1 VTEFNLKNATER
13 DDQSILNL
21 LTDMH
26 AEAGMGSLN
35 KAKVLNAIRHCRQ
48 LGCIILVEV
57 NGLPAAVMGLKPDR
71 FWWSDDLGLFDQ
83 FTYVAPSARKT
94 KAIFKMVDAA
104 TKMAKDAGIPLL
116 LANFG
121 TVDTQRKSR
130 LYKRFGKDLGTTVI
144 TGDTSTFL
152 WK

>member
-1 VTEFNLKNATER
+1 MTELNLRNATEL
-13 DDQSILNL
+13 DDQSILGMLIN
-21 LTDMH
+21 MH
-26 AEAGMGSLN
+26 REAGMGSFN
-35 KAKVLNAIRHCRQ
+35 KTKVINTIRHCRQ

-57 NGLPAAVMGLKPDR
+57 NGLPSAVMGLKPDR

-83 FTYVAPSARKT
+83 FTYVAPNARKT

-144 TGDTSTFL
+144 TGDTSQFL